1 LNRDGRDGPS
11 DAELMR
17 RFGAGDDEAFR
28 VLVERHERALL
39 GYFWRRCMDRALA
52 EDCVQEVFLRLVRH
66 RGSWRP
72 DAKFTTYLYRIAENH
87 WIDRYR
93 SRRSAPPGT
102 SLDALAQDEGEQA
115 GSAFAAQ
122 GPDPSQAAHARD
134 LGERIRRAVLRL
146 TPEQQQVFALGQT
159 RGMRYE
165 DVSQVLGIPVGTV
178 KSRMHAAVLR
188 LREILAEEGR
198 DLVR

>member
-1 LNRDGRDGPS
+1 LKDAGHGLS

-17 RFGAGDDEAFR
+17 LFGEGDDEAFR
-28 VLVERHERALL
+28 RLVERHERALL
-39 GYFWRRCMDRALA
+39 GYFWRRCLDRALA

-93 SRRSAPPGT
+93 SRKSAPQMASLEGLADPDEPGAEST
-102 SLDALAQDEGEQA
+102 
-115 GSAFAAQ
+115 FAAVV
-122 GPDPSQAAHARD
+122 PEPSDRAAQLE
-134 LGERIRRAVLRL
+134 LGEKIRRAVLRL
-146 TPEQQQVFALGQT
+146 TDDQRAVFALAET

-165 DVSQVLGIPVGTV
+165 DIGRILGIPIGTV
-178 KSRMHAAVLR
+178 KSRMHACVTR
-188 LREILAEEGR
+188 LREMLAEEGR
-198 DLVR
+198 DLLR

>member
-1 LNRDGRDGPS
+1 VTTGRDLP

-17 RFGAGDDEAFR
+17 RFGEGDDEAFR
-28 VLVERHERALL
+28 RLVDRHERALL
-39 GYFWRRCMDRALA
+39 GFFWRRCLDRALA

-93 SRRSAPPGT
+93 SKKSAPQT
-102 SLDALAQDEGEQA
+102 ASLDGLLDDDQTGGA
-115 GSAFAAQ
+115 SAFAAS
-122 GPDPSQAAHARD
+122 GAAPGERAAAIE

-146 TPEQQQVFALGQT
+146 TDEQRAVFALAET

-165 DVSQVLGIPVGTV
+165 DIGRVLSIPVGTV
-178 KSRMHAAVLR
+178 KSRMHAAATR
-188 LREILAEEGR
+188 LRELLAEEGR
-198 DLVR
+198 DVLR

>member
-1 LNRDGRDGPS
+1 MHTGHDLS

-28 VLVERHERALL
+28 RLVERHQKALL
-39 GYFWRRCMDRALA
+39 GFFWRRCLDRALA

-72 DAKFTTYLYRIAENH
+72 EAKFTTYLYRIAENH

-93 SRRSAPPGT
+93 SRKSAPPEASLEAMTEEEPGT
-102 SLDALAQDEGEQA
+102 
-115 GSAFAAQ
+115 GSGFAAS
-122 GPDPSQAAHARD
+122 GPTSSERAGQIE

-146 TPEQQQVFALGQT
+146 TQEQRAVFALAEA

-165 DVSQVLGIPVGTV
+165 DIAHVLSIPVGTV
-178 KSRMHAAVLR
+178 KSRMHAAVTR
-188 LREILAEEGR
+188 LRELLAEEGR
-198 DLVR
+198 DLLR

>member
-1 LNRDGRDGPS
+1 MSMDKEPP

-17 RFGAGDDEAFR
+17 RFGGGDDAAFR
-28 VLVERHERALL
+28 KLVERHQKALL
-39 GYFWRRCMDRALA
+39 GFFWRRCLDRATA

-87 WIDRYR
+87 WIDRWR
-93 SRRSAPPGT
+93 SKKAAPQPA
-102 SLDALAQDEGEQA
+102 SLDAGTGDDDADPAAEFASSVA
-115 GSAFAAQ
+115 GPRDRAAQ
-122 GPDPSQAAHARD
+122 LE
-134 LGERIRRAVLRL
+134 LGEKIRRAVMRL
-146 TPEQQQVFALGQT
+146 TDEQRSVFALAEV

-165 DVSQVLGIPVGTV
+165 DIGRVLGIPVGTV
-178 KSRMHAAVLR
+178 KSRMHAAVTR

-198 DLVR
+198 DLLR